1 MSQRVG
7 ILYQPRVA
15 RAVELNGDLGRSLA
29 QMGVEAISLSV
40 WEEAEVAQRLVG
52 CDLAVCLGG
61 DGSLLRAARA
71 AARGGVPIAGV
82 HLGRLGF
89 MAELEPNGLGKDV
102 ARLLGGEG
110 WIEERMMLQVALS
123 DGTGEHRNLQPMPPT
138 VAFPALCLNDVFVG
152 RGAVARMVR
161 VEVTVDGE
169 ALGAF
174 RCDGVLVASPT
185 GSTGYALA
193 AGGPVLH
200 PQLEALVVES
210 VAAHLSRVPAIV
222 VPGSSS
228 IGLRMETDHE
238 AILSLDGQMDVLIA
252 SGTEVLVERSHYRA
266 RFLRLRP
273 PSYFYTSLQARLG

>member
-7 ILYQPRVA
+7 ILYQPRVT
-15 RAVELNGDLGRSLA
+15 RAVEVNEELGRLLGD
-29 QMGVEAISLSV
+29 QGVEVVSLSV
-40 WEEAEVAQRLVG
+40 WEEEEVATHLAG

-71 AARGGVPIAGV
+71 AALSGVPIVGV

-89 MAELEPNGLGKDV
+89 MAELEPDGLGRDMR
-102 ARLLGGEG
+102 RLLAGEG
-110 WIEERMMLQVALS
+110 WVEERMMLQVAFREGS
-123 DGTGEHRNLQPMPPT
+123 GERQNLQSVPPT
-138 VAFPALCLNDVFVG
+138 VLFPALCLNDALVG

-161 VEVTVDGE
+161 VEVTVDE
-169 ALGAF
+169 QPLGAF

-200 PQLEALVVES
+200 PQLEALVIES
-210 VAAHLSRVPAIV
+210 VAAHLSRIPAIV
-222 VPGSSS
+222 VPGSSR

-238 AILSLDGQMDVLIA
+238 AVLSLDGQLDVPIA
-252 SGTEVLVERSHYRA
+252 SGTEVIVERSQHRA

>member
-15 RAVELNGDLGRSLA
+15 RAVELNGELVRSLA
-29 QMGVEAISLSV
+29 QQGVEAVSLSV
-40 WEEAEVAQRLVG
+40 WEEAEVAQRLAG

-71 AARGGVPIAGV
+71 AAVGGVPIAGV

-89 MAELEPNGLGKDV
+89 MAELEPDGLGKDV
-102 ARLLGGEG
+102 ARLLAGEG
-110 WIEERMMLQVALS
+110 WIEERMMLHVALS
-123 DGTGEHRNLQPMPPT
+123 DGSGERRNLQAVPPS

-152 RGAVARMVR
+152 RGSVSRMVR
-161 VEVTVDGE
+161 VDVTVDGQT
-169 ALGAF
+169 LGAV

-200 PQLEALVVES
+200 PQLEALVLES
-210 VAAHLSRVPAIV
+210 VAAHLSRIPAIV
-222 VPGSSS
+222 VPGSSR

-252 SGTEVLVERSHYRA
+252 SGTEVLVERSQYRA